1 MSRFQLKITDEQAST
16 VDLSGTD
23 AVWTEYTPAMPE
35 IVKVTALSATED
47 GGEQT
52 GLVFRNPTELCRVE
66 FLGSIETVRAT
77 IARLNLLF
85 RQAERYQRRRTGQP
99 VYLEMQRPTSG
110 AWQKSEILNGRIEL
124 SAGML
129 DSGWATGY
137 VEAVLHWTRRYYWQ
151 EGGVLL
157 PLTNRNGTNSLSPL
171 TVYNHKDSD
180 AGHDNFVEIAAGDI
194 TGDLPGPVSL
204 TLTNTAGSAAGDLFV
219 ALGANGNITTMTHM
233 LEAETGRI
241 GGVTLASG
249 TASNGGYTQQPVTT
263 SWAEFMRWTLDGSF
277 LAGLDRSFFRLLGR
291 FYTAPPANTQVKAQI
306 NLGSGQVLW
315 EGPVYMLATTVQ
327 IQEIGLV
334 QLPPQPVGAS
344 NFGTLYLSLFAKNT
358 GGVVTLNTD
367 YVQLSWLD
375 GWRQYKPKTNGIA
388 SSSHLTDNGA
398 EQLLYTA
405 QAGLNRLANYVA
417 YGAPL
422 WLRPGETHRLYILH
436 QDTSGAADAT
446 RTLTVQVTHYP
457 RRLTI

>member
-1 MSRFQLKITDEQAST
+1 MSRFLLKITDVQAST

-23 AVWTEYTPAMPE
+23 AFWTEYAPAMPE

-52 GLVFRNPTELCRVE
+52 ALVFRNPTEACRVQ

-85 RQAERYQRRRTGQP
+85 RQAERYQRLRVGSP

-110 AWQKSEILNGRIEL
+110 AWQRSEILNGRIEL
-124 SAGML
+124 SEGML
-129 DSGWATGY
+129 DTGWATGY

-151 EGGVLL
+151 EDGVLL
-157 PLTNRNGTNSLSPL
+157 PLTNRNASNTTAPL
-171 TVYNHKDSD
+171 AVYNHRDSD

-204 TLTNTAGSAAGDLFV
+204 TLANTAATTAGDLFV
-219 ALGANGNITTMTHM
+219 AVGANMNVTTMTHI

-241 GGVTLASG
+241 GGTTLASA
-249 TASNGGYTQQPVTT
+249 TASNGGYTQQTMTT
-263 SWAEFMRWTLDGSF
+263 GWAEVMRWTMDGSF
-277 LAGLDRSFFRLLGR
+277 LGALAGGFFRLLAR
-291 FYTAPPANTQVKAQI
+291 FYTAPLPGTQIKAQV
-306 NLGSGQVLW
+306 NLGSGQILW
-315 EGPVYMLATTVQ
+315 EGPVYTSSPTAQ
-327 IQEIGLV
+327 IQEIGVV
-334 QLPPQPVGAS
+334 QLPPQAVGSS
-344 NFGTLYLSLFAKNT
+344 NFGILYLSLFVKNS
-358 GGVVTLNTD
+358 GGGLLLID
-367 YVQLSWLD
+367 YVQLSRLD
-375 GWRQYKPKTNGIA
+375 GWRQYKPKTGGIA
-388 SSSHLTDNGA
+388 PAWQLTDNGA
-398 EQLLYTA
+398 DNLLYTS

-422 WLRPGETHRLYILH
+422 QLRPGEKHRLYVLH
-436 QDTSGAADAT
+436 QDTGGAADAT
-446 RTLTVQVTHYP
+446 RTLTVQILHYP